1 MTFDLATAAELG
13 AEANRG
19 SYRSVRRAP
28 VLMPACRETPYAV
41 LLGCAFAIPADPAV
55 DAALIASSRAMR
67 AVGPGP
73 YPSLVGR

>member
-1 MTFDLATAAELG
+1 
-13 AEANRG
+13 
-19 SYRSVRRAP
+19 

-41 LLGCAFAIPADPAV
+41 LLGCAFAIPANPAV

-73 YPSLVGR
+73 YPTLVGR